1 MKKVALLFSSG
12 VESSCLTAF
21 YLSEGFLVYPLYV
34 RSGMPWE
41 RWERKHSLRL
51 WTYFRGKFGRILPL
65 RTLPAR
71 GISPQGN
78 TIEIPLRNLLLISS
92 AAVEAFRK
100 GILRVGVGS
109 LGIYPFPDTERSYF
123 DSLEELVER
132 ALRIRFRIET
142 PFLGM
147 EKAQVI
153 REFWGSVPFVRTF
166 SCIRPVRGVHCGRC
180 AKCLERKEGFVRA
193 GVPDP
198 TRYLS

>member
-1 MKKVALLFSSG
+1 M
-12 VESSCLTAF
+12 
-21 YLSEGFLVYPLYV
+21 
-34 RSGMPWE
+34 
-41 RWERKHSLRL
+41 
-51 WTYFRGKFGRILPL
+51 
-65 RTLPAR
+65 
-71 GISPQGN
+71 
-78 TIEIPLRNLLLISS
+78 
-92 AAVEAFRK
+92 
-100 GILRVGVGS
+100 GVGS

-153 REFWGSVPFVRTF
+153 REFRGSVPLGMTF
-166 SCIRPVRGVHCGRC
+166 SCIRPVRGVHCGSC
-180 AKCLERKEGFVRA
+180 AKCLERKEGFVKA